1 MSTTLIRSQKCS
13 WCDCK
18 MRRGE
23 KCWILKSG
31 KFDAHIKKILSVIC
45 GNRNLHCPGTKML
58 ITSFL
63 LNINKPWLQEFNT
76 PYCTDCG
83 IFDLKFTRS
92 GRTIVAPMRLS
103 DEKFV
108 KGSGISGCD
117 HYDGGY
123 NNGIGAG
130 ETPINN
136 HANLRDFVVDDTI
149 VEYDQTLQPDEEFR
163 DCEEEWNDSE
173 TSDEEDEWSC
183 DSDEE

>member
-108 KGSGISGCD
+108 KGSGIFGCD

-123 NNGIGAG
+123 DNGC
-130 ETPINN
+130 
-136 HANLRDFVVDDTI
+136 HRDRELEDLHDIKGFVVEDD
-149 VEYDQTLQPDEEFR
+149 V
-163 DCEEEWNDSE
+163 CEESSTESE
-173 TSDEEDEWSC
+173 DESEVYDWSEEDEESDWSGC
-183 DSDEE
+183 ESD

>member
-83 IFDLKFTRS
+83 IFDLTFTRS

-123 NNGIGAG
+123 DNGC
-130 ETPINN
+130 
-136 HANLRDFVVDDTI
+136 HRDHELEDRRDIKGFVVEDD
-149 VEYDQTLQPDEEFR
+149 V
-163 DCEEEWNDSE
+163 CEESSTESE
-173 TSDEEDEWSC
+173 DESEVSDWSEEDDESDWSGC
-183 DSDEE
+183 ESD

>member
-18 MRRGE
+18 MHRGE
-23 KCWILKSG
+23 KCWVLKSS
-31 KFDAHIKKILSVIC
+31 KFDAHIKKLLSVIC
-45 GNRNLHCPGTKML
+45 GNRDLHCPGAKMR

-63 LNINKPWLQEFNT
+63 SSGLQHNT

-83 IFDLKFTRS
+83 IFDLKFTKS

-108 KGSGISGCD
+108 KGSGVSGCD

-123 NNGIGAG
+123 DNGFHWDN
-130 ETPINN
+130 E
-136 HANLRDFVVDDTI
+136 LEDVRDIKGFVVEDDI
-149 VEYDQTLQPDEEFR
+149 
-163 DCEEEWNDSE
+163 CEESSTESE
-173 TSDEEDEWSC
+173 DESEVSDWSEEDDESDWSGC
-183 DSDEE
+183 ESD

>member
-63 LNINKPWLQEFNT
+63 LNINKAWLQEFNT

-123 NNGIGAG
+123 DNGC
-130 ETPINN
+130 
-136 HANLRDFVVDDTI
+136 HRDHELEDRRDIKGFVVDDD
-149 VEYDQTLQPDEEFR
+149 V
-163 DCEEEWNDSE
+163 CEESSTESE
-173 TSDEEDEWSC
+173 DESEVSDWSEEDDESDWSGC
-183 DSDEE
+183 ESD

>member
-23 KCWILKSG
+23 KSWILKSG
-31 KFDAHIKKILSVIC
+31 KFDAHIKKLLSVIC

-123 NNGIGAG
+123 DNGCHRDN
-130 ETPINN
+130 ELED
-136 HANLRDFVVDDTI
+136 LRDIKGFVVEDD
-149 VEYDQTLQPDEEFR
+149 V
-163 DCEEEWNDSE
+163 CEESSTESE
-173 TSDEEDEWSC
+173 DESEVSDWSEEDEESDWSGC
-183 DSDEE
+183 ESD